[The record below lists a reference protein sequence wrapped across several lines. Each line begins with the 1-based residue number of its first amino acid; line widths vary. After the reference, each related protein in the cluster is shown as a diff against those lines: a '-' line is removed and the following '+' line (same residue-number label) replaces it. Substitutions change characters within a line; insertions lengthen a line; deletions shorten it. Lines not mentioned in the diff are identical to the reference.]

1 MTAIGHG
8 APARDPAHSGAPG
21 APAAAAGQ
29 SVGLL
34 VGGLVAAVGLLVAV
48 TGGAP
53 ASGLR
58 HAYFLP
64 VILAATRYG
73 AGPGVLTASAAGLL
87 HAPFVLTEVE
97 RAGVT
102 AEVAEAAVTFGLLLL
117 VGALGGVLAG
127 HATHPR
133 RRYETLIAVQR
144 VLADEVPLDLALGRL
159 RAILV
164 GRLGADALAL
174 VVREGSRL
182 VVAGGESVAPGSVVA
197 CALTTGEPLFVP
209 DAGGRGRPRRVVVV
223 PLTAGGAVI
232 GALALERTGEIDGR
246 ERAALERLGAH
257 VGLAL
262 ENARLASRQRRFG
275 DELAEKVA
283 EATQRLDET
292 HRMKSTFLAIASHE
306 LRTPLTALQGFAE
319 LLSTRAFRPPEV
331 RRLAGIIHLETER
344 LTRIVSD
351 LLDLSHLERGLAP
364 SLRRSS
370 VNVGDALRSVVE
382 LLARRSTHVIHL
394 ECADALPAVDA
405 DADALD
411 RVLKNL
417 ISNAMKYSP
426 AGTAVTVRAR
436 ALGAGVEFSVEDQ
449 GPGIPAAALP
459 RVFEPY
465 YRAPGAAHAAVGSGL
480 GLAVVKSLV
489 DAHGGSIAIDSAL
502 ACGTRVTFVLPSVP

>member
-1 MTAIGHG
+1 MIAVECRATAREPVHG
-8 APARDPAHSGAPG
+8 EVSG
-21 APAAAAGQ
+21 APAAAAERGA
-29 SVGLL
+29 GLL
-34 VGGLVAAVGLLVAV
+34 VAGIVAAVALLVAV
-48 TGGAP
+48 TGGTAAAP
-53 ASGLR
+53 LR
-58 HAYFLP
+58 HLYFLP
-64 VILAATRYG
+64 VIVAATRSG
-73 AGPGVLTASAAGLL
+73 AGAGVLTASASVLL
-87 HAPFVLTEVE
+87 HAPFALTEVE

-127 HATHPR
+127 QATR
-133 RRYETLIAVQR
+133 QRGRCETLLAIQR

-159 RAILV
+159 RASLL

-174 VVREGSRL
+174 VVRDGARL
-182 VVAGGESVAPGSVVA
+182 VVAGGESVAPGSAVA
-197 CALTTGEPLFVP
+197 CALATGEPLFVP
-209 DAGGRGRPRRVVVV
+209 DTGAQSRPRRAVVV
-223 PLTAGGAVI
+223 PLTAGADVI

-257 VGLAL
+257 VGQAL

-275 DELAEKVA
+275 DELAERVA
-283 EATQRLDET
+283 EATRSLEET

-306 LRTPLTALQGFAE
+306 LRTPLTALQGFTE
-319 LLSTRAFRPPEV
+319 LLSTRTYQPQEV

-364 SLRRSS
+364 SLRRTS
-370 VNVGDALRSVVE
+370 VNVGDALRSVVQ
-382 LLARRSTHVIHL
+382 LLARRSTHAIHL
-394 ECADALPAVDA
+394 ECADTLPAVDA

-436 ALGAGVEFSVEDQ
+436 ARVGGVEFSVEDQ
-449 GPGIPAAALP
+449 GAGIPPAALP

-465 YRAPGAAHAAVGSGL
+465 YRAPGAAQTAVGSGL

-489 DAHGGSIAIDSAL
+489 DAHGGSIAIDSAP